1 MPHACFSESVVPLC
15 LDPED
20 EDEDRRS
27 FTIGRMR
34 VDIVDLVCRV
44 FLKGFY
50 GERLVGGFYGVVRE
64 VSAG

>member
-1 MPHACFSESVVPLC
+1 LKHPE
-15 LDPED
+15 DED